1 MDDVTVQIIEE
12 TVEIHTEDVGVE
24 VVATEVE
31 VEVAYAVEQG
41 PPGLDAY
48 GVAVE
53 EGFTGTRQQWLAS
66 LVGPAGAS
74 GTVSYVHSQSAS
86 SDTWTII
93 HNLGYKPIVQVFDT
107 GSQLIEAEVS
117 HLSSNIVT
125 ILLTAPTAGFAR
137 LI

>member
-1 MDDVTVQIIEE
+1 MGDITVQIEE
-12 TVEIHTEDVGVE
+12 NVVEIDAFETEVE

-31 VEVAYAVEQG
+31 ARAVHVVEEG
-41 PPGLDAY
+41 PAGLDAY

-53 EGFTGTRQQWLAS
+53 EGFAGTRAQWLAS
-66 LVGPAGAS
+66 LVGPAGES
-74 GTVSYVHSQSAS
+74 GTVAYAHNQATAFDS
-86 SDTWTII
+86 WTIN

-117 HLSSNIVT
+117 HLSVNIVT